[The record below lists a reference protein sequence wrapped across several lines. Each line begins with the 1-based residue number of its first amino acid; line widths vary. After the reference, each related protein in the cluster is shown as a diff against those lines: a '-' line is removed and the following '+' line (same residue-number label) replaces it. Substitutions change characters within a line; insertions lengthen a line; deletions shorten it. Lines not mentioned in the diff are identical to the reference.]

1 MARPDRFTARAA
13 PGRAPFV
20 VHATRRTSR
29 STSRTT
35 TPGCGGERHGTRTA
49 DRSHIG
55 AMRTPGPASDTGP
68 RAPPAQE
75 QIEWVS
81 SATTRRSASS
91 PKSSST
97 STPRSVARLDRLT
110 AAPGFDPEPG
120 PQRAHQDAARRPI
133 RTTRPVAEGLPG
145 GHAGGTRCHRPGS
158 VEAPSFHLRP
168 HPPPPEK
175 QDTSIET
182 RICRKRDCERTARFE
197 YCSQPFYTTCHNALM
212 AKLAAK
218 PKRRKPPKQRT
229 RAQPTAARR
238 AARPAW
244 CGTPR
249 RMDQPT
255 SFTGR
260 R

>member
-1 MARPDRFTARAA
+1 MRA
-13 PGRAPFV
+13 
-20 VHATRRTSR
+20 
-29 STSRTT
+29 
-35 TPGCGGERHGTRTA
+35 
-49 DRSHIG
+49 
-55 AMRTPGPASDTGP
+55 
-68 RAPPAQE
+68 
-75 QIEWVS
+75 
-81 SATTRRSASS
+81 
-91 PKSSST
+91 
-97 STPRSVARLDRLT
+97 
-110 AAPGFDPEPG
+110 
-120 PQRAHQDAARRPI
+120 
-133 RTTRPVAEGLPG
+133 
-145 GHAGGTRCHRPGS
+145 GTRCTPSWCVHGK
-158 VEAPSFHLRP
+158 APSFHLRP

-229 RAQPTAARR
+229 RAQTHGR
-238 AARPAW
+238 AARSAARLVRN
-244 CGTPR
+244 PR